1 MMVST
6 SSTTESGGSTTES
19 GGSTTESGGST
30 TEGAGSTTESVGSTT
45 GGAAST
51 TAWIRGAD
59 EILLGFAR
67 ALRAAGVPV
76 TQDRAQGF
84 LAAVALLGL
93 DDQRA
98 TYAAGRATLC
108 AGPDDLERYD
118 QVFEAYFNARDGLP
132 RSRPAQPSV
141 QAFSDLPATDAT
153 GEGADGAD
161 EVVRAMASDTEVLR
175 HRDVATMSTSER
187 ARLAAMFATLRPRPP
202 VRRTARHQAW
212 HRGDVDASRTLRA
225 SLRRLGEP
233 AEIAWRRRG
242 IRPRRVVLLVDVSGS
257 MRGYADPLLR
267 LAHRFTQAGR
277 ERRGV
282 VETFTVGTRLT
293 HLTRAMRLRDTERAL
308 VAAGE
313 TVPDW
318 SGGTRLGETL
328 RFFLDRWGQRGMARG
343 AVVVVFSDGWERG
356 DPSLLAEQMAR
367 LHRVALRVV
376 WVNPHRG
383 KAGYEPV
390 QQGVLAALPYIDDFV
405 AGHSL
410 ATYADLVEV
419 VSRA

>member
-1 MMVST
+1 MDDLPLA
-6 SSTTESGGSTTES
+6 
-19 GGSTTESGGST
+19 
-30 TEGAGSTTESVGSTT
+30 EGAV
-45 GGAAST
+45 
-51 TAWIRGAD
+51 RGAD
-59 EILLGFAR
+59 EILLGFTR
-67 ALRAAGVPV
+67 ALRSAGVPV
-76 TQDRAQGF
+76 TQDRSHGF

-93 DDQRA
+93 DDKRA
-98 TYAAGRATLC
+98 TYLAGRATLC

-118 QVFEAYFNARDGLP
+118 HVFEAYFNARDGLP
-132 RSRPAQPSV
+132 RSRPAQPS
-141 QAFSDLPATDAT
+141 APSFSDLPATDGT
-153 GEGADGAD
+153 GEAELSD
-161 EVVRAMASDTEVLR
+161 ELVRAMASESEVLR
-175 HRDVATMSTSER
+175 HRDVASLSAAEKQ
-187 ARLAAMFATLRPRPP
+187 RLAAMFATLHPRPP
-202 VRRTARHQAW
+202 TRRTARHQPW
-212 HRGDVDASRTLRA
+212 HRGDLDASRTLRA
-225 SLRRLGEP
+225 SLRRMGEP
-233 AEIAWRRRG
+233 ADIAWRRRG
-242 IRPRRVVLLVDVSGS
+242 VRPRRVVLLIDVSGS
-257 MRGYADPLLR
+257 MSGYADALLR

-277 ERRGV
+277 ERRGL

-356 DPSLLAEQMAR
+356 DPSLLGEQMAR
-367 LHRVALRVV
+367 LHRIAHRVV

-383 KAGYEPV
+383 KVGYEPV
-390 QQGVLAALPYIDDFV
+390 QQGVVAALPHIDDFV

-410 ATYADLVEV
+410 ATYAELVEV